1 MSYVNAGPIVFT
13 PTDTLDSPNDAVTG
27 ADFDNLVATFDVEFD
42 AAYSSLYCYIGTVA
56 GPDVMILRLKPDGT
70 NLLATLTEK
79 YNFTDTV
86 QFTDSPIALALNTVA
101 TVRITHDAAELYSVY
116 LNDVLIDS
124 ATHAN
129 ALTMG
134 DGVFHLG
141 YFDGGTS
148 TVTNINISAPVP
160 DPLPEVTDL
169 DADEIIYKGQSTFDV
184 TVTGVPE
191 TVHSWGFRFDVSTEE
206 ATAISRSGD
215 VFTLGITAAIQ
226 ALADDETLDGTFWF
240 RPQDY
245 VAP

>member
-1 MSYVNAGPIVFT
+1 
-13 PTDTLDSPNDAVTG
+13 
-27 ADFDNLVATFDVEFD
+27 
-42 AAYSSLYCYIGTVA
+42 
-56 GPDVMILRLKPDGT
+56 MILRLKPDGI

-141 YFDGGTS
+141 YFDGGTA
-148 TVTNINISAPVP
+148 TVTNINVGAAATPT
-160 DPLPEVTDL
+160 VTDV
-169 DADEIIYKGQSTFDV
+169 DSDEIVIIGQGYFSLTATDIPISTDYGC
-184 TVTGVPE
+184 TIG
-191 TVHSWGFRFDVSTEE
+191 GEE
-206 ATAISRSGD
+206 AEFVSRATDLFVFKTTTAIDGLTANASTDD
-215 VFTLGITAAIQ
+215 VATLGKAVQ
-226 ALADDETLDGTFWF
+226 LWYGDL
-240 RPQDY
+240 
-245 VAP
+245 